1 MRFIDADQFI
11 EFAHRSMMFG
21 VLTESEYEKFT
32 KMIQWMPTVTMKPA
46 TKAEWVGLE
55 YDGYADGN
63 PVYDSWECSHCH
75 CEWNGEYD
83 TLPTY
88 CPDCGAEMGVYQGE

>member
-1 MRFIDADQFI
+1 MRFIDADELI
-11 EFAHRSMMFG
+11 RHIYRLRDIGSVTPE
-21 VLTESEYEKFT
+21 ECDKFT
-32 KMIQWMPTVTMKPA
+32 YILSATPTETVRPA
-46 TKAEWVGLE
+46 TKAEWVGIE
-55 YDGYADGN
+55 YDGYADGY

-88 CPDCGAEMGVYQGE
+88 CPDCGAEMEVYQGE